1 MSEAAPALKDIF
13 NPARMR
19 HIADALAAV
28 APGVDRAR
36 FLAAA
41 LADLES
47 LSVMERMRQV
57 AKSLRLVLP
66 DDYDAALAILRAL
79 APRLNHAFAAMAVSE
94 YAALY
99 GLEAFDVSMNA
110 LAEFTRHGS
119 SEFAVRHFLRHD
131 LDRALAIM
139 TGWTQSP
146 DEHVRRLASE
156 GSRPRLPW
164 SFKLPGI
171 IAEPQRIAPI
181 LGALNADPSPYV
193 RRSVANSLNDITKDS
208 PDHALAL
215 AESWSRDDPHTRWIV
230 RHALRSLIKK
240 GDPRALGLIG
250 IEDRADVVVEDLR
263 VTPGTVRIGAS
274 VSIDFVLRSTAQD
287 SQTLVVDY
295 VIHYVK
301 KSGAASG
308 KVFKLKT
315 VALPGG
321 ARVAVTKRQSLTDF
335 TTRTHYAGRHRI
347 EIQVNG
353 RRLAETAFELMPV

>member
-1 MSEAAPALKDIF
+1 MSDAAPALKNIF

-19 HIADALAAV
+19 HIADELAAV
-28 APGVDRAR
+28 VPGVDRAR

-41 LADLES
+41 VADLDR

-66 DDYDAALAILRAL
+66 DEYPAALDILRGL
-79 APRLNHAFAAMAVSE
+79 APRLNHGFAAMAVSE

-99 GLEAFDVSMNA
+99 GLDAFDVSMAA
-110 LAEFTRHGS
+110 LAEFTRYGS
-119 SEFAVRHFLRHD
+119 SEFAVRHFLRED
-131 LDRALAIM
+131 VDRALAIM

-164 SFKLPGI
+164 AFKLPQI
-171 IAEPQRIAPI
+171 IADPERIAPI
-181 LGALNADPSPYV
+181 LGALNTDASAYV
-193 RRSVANSLNDITKDS
+193 RRSVANSLNDITKDN
-208 PDHALAL
+208 PDKALAL
-215 AESWSRDDPHTRWIV
+215 AESWPQDNAHTRWVV

-240 GDPRALGLIG
+240 GDPRALKLIG
-250 IEDRADVVVEDLR
+250 IGDRADVGIEDLR
-263 VTPGTVRIGAS
+263 VTPQAVRIGGNI
-274 VSIDFVLRSTAQD
+274 SIDFVLRSTASD
-287 SQTLVVDY
+287 DQTLVVDY

-301 KSGAASG
+301 KLGAASG

-315 VALPGG
+315 VTLPAG
-321 ARVAVTKRQSLTDF
+321 ARVAVAKRQALTDF
-335 TTRTHYAGRHRI
+335 TTRTHYAGVHRI

-353 RRLAETAFELMPV
+353 RRLAETAFELAV